1 MSNKT
6 VKNQYE
12 AQLFYSFCPIQEV
25 WTIDITAPNAY
36 IDAENAVD
44 NVQCY
49 DISSGYN
56 LYALV
61 SDNPI
66 GVGLTEL
73 ECSDGQPIVV
83 TINGS
88 DATYSPNAQEG
99 TATIPAYSQV
109 GWAVLIQA
117 DNTFGAIT
125 SVSITGGSAGEKI
138 TIIALPASSTFTFIG
153 FDQGFSWDEG
163 TTSRAIPNKYVAVD
177 HWKRTRGETTIS
189 ISQLYQSFNRAIT
202 YIRGRDFTLKAEIH
216 DDGGAAVSEYIY
228 FDKCRLASNPVTV
241 GADGADIT
249 VAADGMYQ
257 KMVII
262 DGSGSDN
269 PCE

>member
-1 MSNKT
+1 MSNRT

-12 AQLFYSFCPIQEV
+12 AQLYYSWCPIQEV
-25 WTIDITAPNAY
+25 WTIDVTAPDTY
-36 IDAENAVD
+36 TDAENVAD
-44 NVQCY
+44 STQCY
-49 DISSGYN
+49 DISAGYN

-61 SDNPI
+61 TDNPI

-73 ECSDGQPIVV
+73 ECTEGQPVVV
-83 TINGS
+83 TVNGN
-88 DATYSPNAQEG
+88 DATYAQSAQTG
-99 TATIPAYSQV
+99 VATVPAYSQV
-109 GWAVLIQA
+109 GWAVLIVA
-117 DNTFGAIT
+117 DNTFGAVT

-138 TIIALPASSTFTFIG
+138 TIIALPAVSTFTFIG

-163 TTSRAIPNKYVAVD
+163 TTSRAIPNKYVSVD
-177 HWKRTRGETTIS
+177 HWKRTRGEATLS
-189 ISQLYQSFNRAIT
+189 ISQLYQSFNRALT

-216 DDGGAAVSEYIY
+216 DDGGAAISEYIY

-249 VAADGMYQ
+249 VSADGMYQ
-257 KMVII
+257 KMVVI
-262 DGSGSDN
+262 DGTGADN

>member
-1 MSNKT
+1 MGNKT

-12 AQLFYSFCPIQEV
+12 AQLYYSFCPIQEV
-25 WTIDITAPNAY
+25 WTISITAPNTY
-36 IDAENAVD
+36 TDSENVIDST
-44 NVQCY
+44 QCY
-49 DISSGYN
+49 DISAGYN

-73 ECSDGQPIVV
+73 ECADGVPVVV
-83 TINGS
+83 TVNGS
-88 DATYSPNAQEG
+88 DATYSQTAQVG
-99 TATIPAYSQV
+99 VATVPAYSQV
-109 GWAVLIQA
+109 GWAVLIVA
-117 DNTFGAIT
+117 ANTFGAVT
-125 SVSITGGSAGEKI
+125 GVTITGGSAGEKI
-138 TIIALPASSTFTFIG
+138 TIIALPASSTFTYIG

-163 TTSRAIPNKYVAVD
+163 TTSRAIPHKYVAVD

-189 ISQLYQSFNRAIT
+189 ISQLYQSFNRALT

-216 DDGGAAVSEYIY
+216 DDGGAAISEYIY
-228 FDKCRLASNPVTV
+228 FDKCRIASNPVTI

-257 KMVII
+257 KMVVI
-262 DGSGSDN
+262 DGTGSDN